1 MVSRSSARWTDGGNP
16 LNIEYTMNSRL
27 FAAHLL
33 AALAVFPGCAGD
45 PSPDPLTCAAGEE
58 LFQGACVDSAR
69 RYEPAARVDHDNVA
83 AYGDPLTQLK
93 LPDPPR
99 SGFRIVAPPR
109 TLAPGEEVETCLAWP
124 IPATQEHIIHA
135 GRIYATPGL
144 HHSNVIAKPVDPA
157 VGPNPY
163 PACNPGAADP
173 FSKLPSVIP
182 DVLFANS
189 TQVVGQETLAFPP
202 GMGFHFDPSR
212 EIATTIHFLNT
223 GTTPQI
229 VEVAY
234 DFFTMPEASLE
245 HEVAPFTL
253 AVNDF
258 LVPPHSIGKVGTDCQ
273 VYGGDVVSLMPHT
286 HKLAQDFTVDLVR
299 GEKAERV
306 LESGSYGLES
316 DIHVYD
322 PQISLEGVS
331 SMKFECTF
339 NNTTDHDVVYGIGSN
354 EMCILFGYVYPVNA
368 QFVAFSGYQGDPCQS
383 VRIGLFR

>member
-1 MVSRSSARWTDGGNP
+1 MKSSLLAT
-16 LNIEYTMNSRL
+16 L
-27 FAAHLL
+27 LL
-33 AALAVFPGCAGD
+33 AALAALPGCAGD
-45 PSPDPLTCAAGEE
+45 SPSPDPLTCAKGQE
-58 LFQGACVDSAR
+58 LFQGACVDPAR
-69 RYEPAARVDHDNVA
+69 RYEPAARVDHDNVS

-109 TLAPGEEVETCLAWP
+109 TLAPGEEVEDCLAWP
-124 IPATQEHIIHA
+124 MPPTKEHIIYA
-135 GRIYATPGL
+135 GRIYTTPGL
-144 HHSNVIAKPVDPA
+144 HHSNVISKPVDPKQ
-157 VGPNPY
+157 GPNPY

-173 FSKLPSVIP
+173 FSQLPEAIP

-189 TQVVGQETLAFPP
+189 TQIVGEETLAFPP
-202 GMGFHFDPSR
+202 GMGFRIDPTR

-234 DFFTMPEASLE
+234 DFFTMPEGLLE
-245 HEVAPFTL
+245 HEVAPITL

-273 VYGGDVVSLMPHT
+273 VYSGSVVSLMPHT

-299 GEKAERV
+299 GGKDERV
-306 LESGSYGLES
+306 LETGSYGLES

-322 PQISLEGVS
+322 PQISLQGVS

-339 NNTTDHDVVYGIGSN
+339 NNTTDHDVVYGLGAN
-354 EMCILFGYVYPVNA
+354 EMCILFGYIYPVRA
-368 QFVAFSGYQGDPCQS
+368 QFAAFSSYQGEPCQS
-383 VRIGLFR
+383 VNIGLFR